1 MSIAV
6 ILPKIGFAMQEATI
20 SEWLVADGSAVSEGD
35 PIFAMESEKSVQEVE
50 APASGTIKFLC
61 EVGETY
67 RVGAT
72 VAEIH

>member
-1 MSIAV
+1 M
-6 ILPKIGFAMQEATI
+6 PKIGFAMQDGTI

-50 APASGTIKFLC
+50 SPATGTIRFIG

-67 RVGAT
+67 PVGTA
-72 VAEIH
+72 VAEIS